1 MLPSLGKPLL
11 ALVVAS
17 KGKGCWWFGN
27 GLGMVWEWFGCVR
40 VLPCL
45 FPPWSLV
52 WSTTSSS
59 AISSCCSGSMAFV
72 MRLSTGLKSIEVLC
86 VCVWVVSLSPLSHL
100 ASQLRLGV
108 AVKVCLCLCPRF
120 SSSVYCSS
128 QRFSSPRFFATKGG
142 GLNCRRL
149 RCVLALVV
157 ARLCLY
163 STCG

>member
-1 MLPSLGKPLL
+1 
-11 ALVVAS
+11 
-17 KGKGCWWFGN
+17 
-27 GLGMVWEWFGCVR
+27 MVWEWFGCVR

-142 GLNCRRL
+142 VELTGGLDASWRSL
-149 RCVLALVV
+149 SLAGV
-157 ARLCLY
+157 
-163 STCG
+163 STLPAVEVRASAVCC